1 MELHVLVVDDEP
13 DFVELV
19 THALQTKG
27 FEVSSSF
34 NGMDGMDKAVR
45 LRPDA
50 LLLDVMLPDL
60 DGFTVCE
67 ILRRQPAV
75 SRMAVLMLT
84 CLGGTLS
91 RMNGMDAG
99 ADDYL
104 TKPFQLP
111 TLADR
116 IRAAVQQRA
125 GLSPLTRPA
134 THAVPAGSTPTHE

>member
-1 MELHVLVVDDEP
+1 MGLHVLVVDDEP

-19 THALQTKG
+19 AHTLQAKG
-27 FEVSSSF
+27 FEVSSSLG
-34 NGMDGMDKAVR
+34 GMDGMDKAVR

-75 SRMAVLMLT
+75 SHMAVLMLT
-84 CLGGTLS
+84 CLGGTIS
-91 RMNGMDAG
+91 RMNGIDAG

-111 TLADR
+111 TLPDR
-116 IRAAVQQRA
+116 IRTAVRQRA
-125 GLSPLTRPA
+125 RILPLAHPVRN
-134 THAVPAGSTPTHE
+134 VG